1 MYVCILPQG
10 ASMSCALPSKQ
21 NLRAIPGHR
30 YIRLNNEPFQF
41 YIILLRFWIRVVE
54 ILGILWIL
62 GRCAVASVLLLG
74 SSVAKGLGAESPDSR
89 IQRGKFMLI
98 EWKTH
103 RHKHRSNN
111 LQ

>member
-1 MYVCILPQG
+1 M
-10 ASMSCALPSKQ
+10 
-21 NLRAIPGHR
+21 
-30 YIRLNNEPFQF
+30 
-41 YIILLRFWIRVVE
+41 E

-98 EWKTH
+98 EWKTST
-103 RHKHRSNN
+103 HKHR
-111 LQ
+111 